1 MKSKRI
7 IIVLSLILTSL
18 LLMFYCQISF
28 AEETFVPVTKDNEVV
43 SINDVQVKKVITK
56 EVSEE
61 KAYTLPQ
68 IDGQIAKIQAR
79 ITHLQGD
86 IVVLQELKAKIQ
98 AEAEK
103 VILKTVEEPKP
114 IEEVK

>member
-1 MKSKRI
+1 MKKLIAI
-7 IIVLSLILTSL
+7 IALT
-18 LLMFYCQISF
+18 MFASTSF